1 MSLAAVS
8 WGTTGSVNTILAE
21 RAGALSL
28 LVGSARMLIAAVLL
42 VAASLATRARLP
54 RESRLH
60 AVAMGVCMA
69 GYQVFF
75 FLAVPVTDIT
85 VSVSASARRAS
96 PALP

>member
-21 RAGALSL
+21 CAGAPPL
-28 LVGSARMLIAAVLL
+28 LVGSARMLIAAVSSSPR
-42 VAASLATRARLP
+42 ALATRARLP
-54 RESRLH
+54 RESRRH

-69 GYQVFF
+69 AYQVFF

-85 VSVSASARRAS
+85 VPVGASARQAS